1 MTMRLALIFAAAALA
16 PGNGLAQ
23 NQAAAQKDAQESQ
36 LPPPPETKALVESCS
51 AHKFETTVEMS
62 VDGKKRNSRVKL
74 CGKEGQTD
82 ADWASTLKDAVTKI
96 EAEETM
102 AQAAKDQIIAALN
115 AEISKLEVA
124 NAAGSAPPVATAPSA
139 APPPESAT
147 LPPLPTAPAL
157 ATNPPLAAPAASPG
171 KPSLT
176 IHCSTLDEPGGGG
189 PCISLDRE
197 TLLTIRADEELPGGT
212 RLRFLRRG
220 DVRGEVT
227 LAQMR
232 QGQSLRFKLP
242 PKLCVGVASSKV
254 EIQILGRAA
263 SGSGANQILDSLG
276 PYRLRC

>member
-1 MTMRLALIFAAAALA
+1 MRLALIFAAAALA
-16 PGNGLAQ
+16 PTNGLAQ
-23 NQAAAQKDAQESQ
+23 GQAAAQVDAAASQ
-36 LPPPPETKALVESCS
+36 SPPLETKALVESCS

-62 VDGKKRNSRVKL
+62 VDGKKRNSKVKL

-82 ADWASTLKDAVTKI
+82 VDWANTLKDAVTKI
-96 EAEETM
+96 EANETM
-102 AQAAKDQIIAALN
+102 AQAAKDQIITALN
-115 AEISKLEVA
+115 AEISKIEAA
-124 NAAGSAPPVATAPSA
+124 NAAGSPPPVTTAPPA
-139 APPPESAT
+139 APQPESAT
-147 LPPLPTAPAL
+147 LPPLPAAPAL
-157 ATNPPLAAPAASPG
+157 ATNSPLATPAASPG

-176 IHCSTLDEPGGGG
+176 IHCSTRDELGGGG
-189 PCISLDRE
+189 PCISLERD
-197 TLLTIRADEELPGGT
+197 TLLTIRADEDLPGGT

-263 SGSGANQILDSLG
+263 SGTGANRVLDTLG
-276 PYRLRC
+276 PLRLRC